1 MRPIDADELIKIA
14 THPGA
19 HDYVSS
25 WEIAD
30 APTLDVAPIVRC
42 KECIHRMEY
51 ECPMYY
57 VEEIPWDDD
66 GYTEWDYVVHDN
78 TCDEGFCHKG
88 ERDLNLE

>member
-1 MRPIDADELIKIA
+1 MAFAEKREIEL
-14 THPGA
+14 
-19 HDYVSS
+19 YE
-25 WEIAD
+25 EIHNLERKLKD
-30 APTLDVAPIVRC
+30 LEQSIVRC
-42 KECIHRMEY
+42 KECVHRLEY

-88 ERDLNLE
+88 KRDYE